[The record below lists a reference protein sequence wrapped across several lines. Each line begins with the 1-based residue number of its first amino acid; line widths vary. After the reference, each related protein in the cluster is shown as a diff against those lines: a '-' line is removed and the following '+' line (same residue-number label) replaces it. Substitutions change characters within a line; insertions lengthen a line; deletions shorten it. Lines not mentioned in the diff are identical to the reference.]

1 LKKLKNRIKQS
12 EILTLEK
19 IQREFSRHGSFYFA
33 EVVYDSNRKFYDLYI
48 KFNQNEISQ
57 NQIEKV
63 NNLNKNRE
71 DYINEIEQYLL
82 STLTKAEQKKE
93 TQIKNTKLN
102 VDLIEIQD
110 ENKKYD
116 LILICGKHYEYFG
129 FLKKDIGI
137 RVEIKEGKIKS
148 IERKSNTVKANNYKK
163 RSTTS
168 R

>member
-1 LKKLKNRIKQS
+1 M
-12 EILTLEK
+12 EK

>member
-1 LKKLKNRIKQS
+1 M
-12 EILTLEK
+12 EK
-19 IQREFSRHGSFYFA
+19 IQREFSRHRSFYFA

-63 NNLNKNRE
+63 NNLNKNRG

-102 VDLIEIQD
+102 VDLIEIED
-110 ENKKYD
+110 EHKKYD